1 MDAETRTRHPPLPG
15 QRRGRRP
22 VLLLAAAALLL
33 GLGLSVAVAGIAVL
47 SDRLPLQRVTTAA
60 RAVLEGEVPLER
72 AAGRIVA
79 AVETRLP
86 SLGLRSAPV
95 AVLPVRAP
103 LAPVAA
109 EGRAIFAGEDS
120 IEAAL
125 RALAVF
131 PLPFATPAGPT
142 APVAAAPQPGPAP
155 APARAALPPPPPRA
169 LAIAC
174 PPRTPGARV
183 EVAVSDPAPRLS
195 HDTPVAGLNALAGHG
210 VGSGFQH
217 LGLTILR
224 SEWRSEIA
232 LRVAGGD
239 GAVCAVVE
247 HVRVTLAHTENRIL
261 IAREIP
267 AGTCLYQEVEAHE
280 RRHVAANTRVLR
292 AAVAPARRA
301 IEAWAAEAEGRA
313 ANPETAKAVLQE
325 GLRQAMEPVMAALN
339 ERRTEA
345 NRAVDSPEEYQRLS
359 RSCALDHVRLQ
370 DRLRRP

>member
-15 QRRGRRP
+15 RRRGRRP

-60 RAVLEGEVPLER
+60 RAVLEGEVPLET

-79 AVETRLP
+79 AVEKRLP

-155 APARAALPPPPPRA
+155 ASAALPPPPPRA

-183 EVAVSDPAPRLS
+183 EVAVSDRAPRLS
-195 HDTPVAGLNALAGHG
+195 HDTPVAGLNALAGQG
-210 VGSGFQH
+210 VGTGFQH
-217 LGLTILR
+217 LGLTLLR
-224 SEWRSEIA
+224 SEWRSEIG
-232 LRVAGGD
+232 LRLAGGD
-239 GAVCAVVE
+239 GGVCAVVE
-247 HVRVTLAHTENRIL
+247 HVRVTLAHAENRIL

-267 AGTCLYQEVEAHE
+267 AGSCLYEEVEAHE
-280 RRHVAANTRVLR
+280 RQHVAANTRVLR
-292 AAVAPARRA
+292 AAVAPARRVL
-301 IEAWAAEAEGRA
+301 EAWAAEAEARA
-313 ANPETAKAVLQE
+313 ADPEAAKAVLQE

-339 ERRTEA
+339 ERRVEA
-345 NRAVDSPEEYQRLS
+345 NRAIDSPAEYQRLS